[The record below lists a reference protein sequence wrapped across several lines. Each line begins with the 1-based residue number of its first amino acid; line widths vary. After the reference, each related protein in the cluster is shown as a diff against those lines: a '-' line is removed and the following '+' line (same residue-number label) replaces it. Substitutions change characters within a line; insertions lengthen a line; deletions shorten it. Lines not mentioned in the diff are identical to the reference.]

1 MIIILLVQEFT
12 LFKIK
17 QHTYNKHIHTS
28 ILKSRRLVSKIAYIY
43 MYCNILGDTLGL
55 IFLLYLELIST
66 LSIFVTFNGS

>member
-17 QHTYNKHIHTS
+17 QHTYNKHIS